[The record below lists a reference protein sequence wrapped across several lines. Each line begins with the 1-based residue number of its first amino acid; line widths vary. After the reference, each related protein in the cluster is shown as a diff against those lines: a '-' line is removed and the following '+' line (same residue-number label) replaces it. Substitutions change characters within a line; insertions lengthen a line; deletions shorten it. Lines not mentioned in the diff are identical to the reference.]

1 MRDVRGH
8 KENKGNP
15 TLQLQLYPSL
25 SGDTLQLLEQWLPP
39 GSSLETD
46 IATHKTDINT
56 HRHYRG
62 ETQERHSETLG
73 N

>member
-1 MRDVRGH
+1 MSIP
-8 KENKGNP
+8 ENP
-15 TLQLQLYPSL
+15 MIAHTPIAVVSL